1 MCLGLVSECYQSFLF
16 RFFHLD
22 EKVQSAGMV
31 WRSERKA
38 TALYSSACWTP
49 GHSKPHKLLKTF
61 RNRPLWGTLEGF
73 RHNICHQWGSIPP
86 GNSST
91 SLVTTKKGRCR
102 TTVGR
107 ACWMSSDAQP
117 KNKMALSWTAD
128 GTCRQDCPKET
139 WKCRTGEKER
149 KECNLTYGKQ
159 SPDRLQI
166 NSSAATLWMPYVPRR
181 ARKRLSKWVSACI
194 K

>member
-1 MCLGLVSECYQSFLF
+1 MRKF
-16 RFFHLD
+16 
-22 EKVQSAGMV
+22 KVQEWYGEMK
-31 WRSERKA
+31 ERPLPS
-38 TALYSSACWTP
+38 TAQNEGP
-49 GHSKPHKLLKTF
+49 HSKPQKLLKTF
-61 RNRPLWGTLEGF
+61 YNRPLGGALEGF
-73 RHNICHQWGSIPP
+73 RHNICHQWGSTPP
-86 GNSST
+86 WNSST

-149 KECNLTYGKQ
+149 KERNLTYGKQ

-166 NSSAATLWMPYVPRR
+166 NSSAATLWMPYVPCR
-181 ARKRLSKWVSACI
+181 AQKSLSKWVSACI